1 MGFKL
6 SKHNLKI
13 KFKLL
18 GYQEFGPIQKKKNKK
33 KMVVGDASLVG

>member
-18 GYQEFGPIQKKKNKK
+18 GYQEFGPIQKQK
-33 KMVVGDASLVG
+33 KMVVGDVSLVG

>member
-18 GYQEFGPIQKKKNKK
+18 GYQEFGPIQKKNKK
-33 KMVVGDASLVG
+33 KMVVGDVSLVG